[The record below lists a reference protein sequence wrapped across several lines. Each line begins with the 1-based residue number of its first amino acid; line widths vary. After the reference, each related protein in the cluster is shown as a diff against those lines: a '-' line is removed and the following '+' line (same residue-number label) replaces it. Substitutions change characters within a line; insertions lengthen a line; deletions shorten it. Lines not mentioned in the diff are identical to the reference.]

1 MVYTAMIAAFIT
13 GFASAIGGVAVGALI
28 SYRMFSGR
36 SPLKAIGSGKNATP
50 PKMDE
55 EPSAPLRFERKL

>member
-1 MVYTAMIAAFIT
+1 MIYAAMIAAFIT
-13 GFASAIGGVAVGALI
+13 GFASAIGGVAIGALI

-36 SPLKAIGSGKNATP
+36 SPLNAIRIGKNVTP
-50 PKMDE
+50 PKMDD